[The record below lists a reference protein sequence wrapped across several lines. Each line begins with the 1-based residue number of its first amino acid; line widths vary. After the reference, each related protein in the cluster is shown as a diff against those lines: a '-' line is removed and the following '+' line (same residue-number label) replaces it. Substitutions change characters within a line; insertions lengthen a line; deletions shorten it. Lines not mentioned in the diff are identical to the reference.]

1 MKRIIAYSLLFCAIG
16 MLTPQTIRAD
26 IMNLNLTG
34 VDARYQQVF
43 RDAESFWES
52 RITGYSRTLPAL
64 VRNQL
69 SKINIVAS
77 TVPIDGAGGVLGQAG
92 PTATF
97 SYQSVGKFGVPGRRY
112 TFATAS
118 QMQFDIDDIIQLD
131 AEGSLGAVVRHEM
144 AHALGFGSLWT
155 QNDLLS
161 PANQYIGTEALK
173 KFRAEARRQSAA
185 FVPVEQR
192 GGGGTAGAHWD
203 ALDTFFNP
211 TSGPDRS
218 DLMVGFLDADNNPDG
233 TDFKFVSE
241 TTWAAFVD
249 LGFHVKG
256 ISSETGIIIVPP
268 RGNGIPKWNG
278 PGTPIFMTANGPS
291 AIPEPSTA
299 VALIGL
305 ACGLAACTRRRQV

>member
-1 MKRIIAYSLLFCAIG
+1 MKRIIAWALFVCAIG
-16 MLTPQTIRAD
+16 AVAPQSASAD
-26 IMNLNLTG
+26 IMNLNLSG
-34 VDARYQQVF
+34 VDTRYQQVF
-43 RDAESFWES
+43 RDAEAFWES
-52 RITGYSRTLPAL
+52 RITGYSRTLPSL

-77 TVPIDGAGGVLGQAG
+77 TVAIDGAGGVLGQAG

-97 SYQSVGKFGVPGRRY
+97 SYQTIGKNGVPGRRY

-118 QMQFDIDDIIQLD
+118 QMQFDIDDIVQLD
-131 AEGSLGAVVRHEM
+131 AEGRLGDVVRHEM

-155 QNDLLS
+155 QNQLLS
-161 PANQYIGTEALK
+161 PAGQYIGAQGLK
-173 KFRAEARRQSAA
+173 TFRAEARRSGAA

-203 ALDTFFNP
+203 ALDPFFE
-211 TSGPDRS
+211 TSTRTE
-218 DLMVGFLDADNNPDG
+218 LLTGFL
-233 TDFKFVSE
+233 TDLPSFVSE
-241 TTWAAFVD
+241 TSWASFVD

-256 ISSETGIIIVPP
+256 ISPETGIVILPP
-268 RGNGIPKWNG
+268 RGTGIPKWSG
-278 PGTPIFMTANGPS
+278 PGTPIFMTDNRGFN

-305 ACGLAACTRRRQV
+305 AIGLATTSRRRSN